1 MHGMQAETIPKV
13 HLSVDETI
21 RIGLVGCGNRGTG
34 ACRESLLTP
43 GPVRLVAMADLFP
56 ERIETALKN
65 LSKYEELRPKI
76 DVPPERRFVG
86 FDAVERLLAADVDL
100 VLLATP
106 PYFRPAHYAAAIR
119 AGKHVFMEKPC
130 CIDAPGYRLLVQ
142 TNQEARQKR
151 LSVAVGLQ
159 RRHQPSYLEAVEK
172 IHQGAIGQVYLIR
185 TYFNMPGG
193 GRAGWI
199 KPPDMP
205 ELEYQIRHWGVFVWL
220 CGDFLV
226 EQGTHQID
234 VANWV
239 VGHTPVRV
247 QGTGGRQ
254 VRVGPGNGDVW
265 DHHFLEFEYPG
276 GVRLICQARQQPGT
290 WTHVSETVH
299 GDRGQIT
306 LGTGPWGYGNLTPR
320 DLRSKRLIN
329 PYQRE
334 HDDLMASI
342 RGQGPY
348 RSEGDY
354 GATSSMTAVM
364 GRMASYSGQVVTW
377 EEAIRSE
384 QRLGPERCTWQT
396 PPPVRPNPDG
406 IYPCALPGI
415 SKPC

>member
-1 MHGMQAETIPKV
+1 MQAPPIPKV

-34 ACRESLLTP
+34 ACRESLLTS

-56 ERIETALKN
+56 ERIERALKN
-65 LSKYEELRPKI
+65 LTKYEELRPKI

-86 FDAVERLLAADVDL
+86 FEAIDRLLATEVDL

-130 CIDAPGYRLLVQ
+130 CIDAPGYRSLLQ
-142 TNQEARQKR
+142 TNQEARR
-151 LSVAVGLQ
+151 RGLCVGVGLQ
-159 RRHQPSYLEAVEK
+159 RRHQPSYLKAVEK
-172 IHQGAIGQVYLIR
+172 IHQGLLGQPYLIR

-193 GRAGWI
+193 GRAGWQ
-199 KPPDMP
+199 KPPGMP

-226 EQGTHQID
+226 EQTTHQID

-239 VGHTPVRV
+239 LGQLPIRV

-254 VRVGPGNGDVW
+254 VRIGPGCGDVW
-265 DHHFLEFEYPG
+265 DHYFLEFEYPNG
-276 GVRLICQARQQPGT
+276 ARLVCQARQQPGT
-290 WTHVSETVH
+290 WTCVSETVH
-299 GDRGQIT
+299 GSRGQIT
-306 LGTGPWGYGNLTPR
+306 LGTGPWGYGRLTPR
-320 DLRSKRLIN
+320 DLRKRPLIN

-342 RGQGPY
+342 RGQAPY
-348 RSEGDY
+348 RCEGDY
-354 GATSSMTAVM
+354 GATSSMSAVM
-364 GRMASYSGQVVTW
+364 GRMAGYSGQWIRW
-377 EEAIRSE
+377 EDAIRSQE
-384 QRLGPERCTWQT
+384 RLGPAQCTWQT
-396 PPPVRPNPDG
+396 PPPVQPQPDG
-406 IYPCALPGI
+406 TYPSAVPGLQQ
-415 SKPC
+415 K